1 MAGVGAGIQR
11 AIDGPTAPQL
21 NGEQEWAFVDPSNSL
36 FKLNEVGPASN
47 TPASSGPTTLQIIGI
62 LLCTLVLV
70 FVIGPLVKLIINM
83 KRLLGCCWKK
93 EKETYSVEAKSEEN
107 GTRFDTGNYTRTERT
122 ATIPPRYSIPPSF
135 SPNQEVKWSVSHV
148 DSTPISVPIPKSVS
162 SSGSSSG
169 SVESVPTMESLYE
182 SLEEKTDLDTGSKA
196 NVKFVKSGNLAD
208 TIEKCRVQ
216 SEKRAQNAEKVNGGD
231 V

>member
-21 NGEQEWAFVDPSNSL
+21 NGEQEWAFVDSSNSL

-62 LLCTLVLV
+62 LLCTLVLI

-122 ATIPPRYSIPPSF
+122 ATIPPRYTIPPSF

-162 SSGSSSG
+162 SSGSM
-169 SVESVPTMESLYE
+169 ESVPTMESLYE
-182 SLEEKTDLDTGSKA
+182 SLEEKTDPDTGSKA
-196 NVKFVKSGNLAD
+196 NVKFLKSGKLAD
-208 TIEKCRVQ
+208 TIQKCRVQ
-216 SEKRAQNAEKVNGGD
+216 SEKRVEDAEKGSGGD

>member
-21 NGEQEWAFVDPSNSL
+21 NGEQEWAFVDSSNSL

-47 TPASSGPTTLQIIGI
+47 TPATSFPTTLQIIGI
-62 LLCTLVLV
+62 LLSTLVLI

-83 KRLLGCCWKK
+83 KRLLSCCWNK
-93 EKETYSVEAKSEEN
+93 EKEAYSVEAKSEES
-107 GTRFDTGNYTRTERT
+107 GTRFDTGNYTRTDRT
-122 ATIPPRYSIPPSF
+122 ATIPPRYSIPPSL
-135 SPNQEVKWSVSHV
+135 SPSQDIKWSVSHI
-148 DSTPISVPIPKSVS
+148 DSTPISVPIPKTVS
-162 SSGSSSG
+162 ASG

-182 SLEEKTDLDTGSKA
+182 SLEEKTDTDTGSKA
-196 NVKFVKSGNLAD
+196 NVKFLKSGNLAD
-208 TIEKCRVQ
+208 KIEKCRVQ
-216 SEKRAQNAEKVNGGD
+216 SEKRAEVAEKGIGGD